1 VKRIRNVR
9 AYRVETTPFAK
20 QLRRYFDHLRLER
33 GVADN
38 TVASYEFDLDEY
50 FQFLHHRGVTNGCAT
65 TEEQIKEFLRALHQL
80 GISSRSTARV
90 LSAVRGFHRFL
101 LGEGTTTEDPTEN
114 LRPPKQAKTLP
125 EVLTIAEIDCIF
137 ALPNV
142 EDKFGLRDR
151 AILETLYAT
160 GMRVSELLNLKQ
172 RDINFEEGIVL
183 VFGKGSKERIVPIGR
198 SARHWIQEY
207 RKSSRIVLAKKGKSV
222 DSLFLNL
229 RGGRL
234 SRMAVWKIIARY
246 AAASGIKKEIHPH
259 TFRHSFATHLL
270 EGGAD
275 LRVVQEMLGH
285 ADIATTQIYTHI
297 DREYLKEV
305 HRTFHPR
312 P

>member
-1 VKRIRNVR
+1 VKRIRKAR
-9 AYRVETTPFAK
+9 AYRTGTTPFAN
-20 QLRRYFDHLRLER
+20 QLRRYFDHLQLER

-38 TVASYEFDLDEY
+38 TIASYEFDLDEY
-50 FQFLHHRGVTNGCAT
+50 FQFLHYRGVADGSAT
-65 TEEQIKEFLRALHQL
+65 TEGQITEFLRTLHQL

-90 LSAVRGFHRFL
+90 ISAIRGFHRFL
-101 LGEGTTTEDPTEN
+101 LGEGTATDDPTEN

-125 EVLTIAEIDCIF
+125 EVLTIAEIDRIF
-137 ALPNV
+137 AEPNV
-142 EDKFGLRDR
+142 EEKFGLRDR

-198 SARHWIQEY
+198 SALHWVQEY
-207 RKSSRIVLAKKGKSV
+207 RKSSRVLLAKKAKSL
-222 DSLFLNL
+222 DALFLNV
-229 RGGRL
+229 RGTKL
-234 SRMAVWKIIARY
+234 SRMAIWKIIARY
-246 AAASGIKKEIHPH
+246 AATSGIEKAIHPH